1 MGTALVCIVM
11 LSVLLAIPAV
21 LLIDILKFSIAKAK
35 YNRRG
40 R

>member
-1 MGTALVCIVM
+1 MGMVVVYIVI
-11 LSVLLAIPAV
+11 LAALLAIPAI

-35 YNRRG
+35 FNRRG

>member
-1 MGTALVCIVM
+1 MGMDLVWIGM
-11 LSVLLAIPAV
+11 LAALLAIPAI

-35 YNRRG
+35 FNRRG

>member
-1 MGTALVCIVM
+1 MVLVCI
-11 LSVLLAIPAV
+11 VLLAIPAI

-35 YNRRG
+35 SNRRG

>member
-1 MGTALVCIVM
+1 MGVVLVCIVV
-11 LSVLLAIPAV
+11 LAVLLAIPAI

-35 YNRRG
+35 FNRRD